1 MKKLAS
7 FLLLLACCQPLLSAQ
22 DNQAIT
28 GRLGEYFEATKA
40 KDWQKVVDMVYP
52 KLFTLVDKSEMVQ
65 MFQDMEG
72 NGMEFQMGE
81 FEIRAISEVASHQG
95 ERFALVDYV
104 AVMNIRFTSQADRDP
119 EVQALLQVN
128 FEQHYG
134 AENVRYQPE
143 DNSFE
148 IRAEKAMFAISDEG
162 SQAWAFI
169 ESDSANEALIGAII
183 PDEIKEKFKNK

>member
-28 GRLGEYFEATKA
+28 GRLSEYFEATKA

-72 NGMEFQMGE
+72 NG
-81 FEIRAISEVASHQG
+81 
-95 ERFALVDYV
+95 
-104 AVMNIRFTSQADRDP
+104 DRKS
-119 EVQALLQVN
+119 VV
-128 FEQHYG
+128 
-134 AENVRYQPE
+134 
-143 DNSFE
+143 
-148 IRAEKAMFAISDEG
+148 
-162 SQAWAFI
+162 
-169 ESDSANEALIGAII
+169 
-183 PDEIKEKFKNK
+183 

>member
-7 FLLLLACCQPLLSAQ
+7 LLLLLACCQPLLTAQ
-22 DNQAIT
+22 DGQGIT
-28 GRLGEYFEATKA
+28 ERLGEYFEATKA

-81 FEIRAISEVASHQG
+81 FEIRAISEIASHHG
-95 ERFALVDYV
+95 ERFALVDYL
-104 AVMNIRFTSQADRDP
+104 AVMKIRFTSQADRDP
-119 EVQALLQVN
+119 EVQALLQAN

-134 AENVRYQPE
+134 AENVRYKRE

-169 ESDSANEALIGAII
+169 ESDSVNEALIGAII